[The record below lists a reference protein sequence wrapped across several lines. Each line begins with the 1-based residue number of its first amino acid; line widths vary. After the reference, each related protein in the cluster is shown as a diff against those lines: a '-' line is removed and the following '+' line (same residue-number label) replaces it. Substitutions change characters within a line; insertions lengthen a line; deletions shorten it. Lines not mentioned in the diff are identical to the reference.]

1 MTQIDKLDLD
11 SKNGCSKLHNCESGS
26 NSSKEGKRG
35 RADSLN
41 YDSTVNEERTAA
53 GTNKSKCP

>member
-1 MTQIDKLDLD
+1 MTEIDKLDLD
-11 SKNGCSKLHNCESGS
+11 SKNSSSKLHNCESGS

-41 YDSTVNEERTAA
+41 YDSTVNEERTAT
-53 GTNKSKCP
+53 GISKSKSL